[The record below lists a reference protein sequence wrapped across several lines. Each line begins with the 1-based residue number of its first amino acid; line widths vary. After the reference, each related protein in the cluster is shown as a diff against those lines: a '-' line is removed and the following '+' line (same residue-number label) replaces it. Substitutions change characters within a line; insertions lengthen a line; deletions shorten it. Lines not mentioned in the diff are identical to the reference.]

1 VYLKFD
7 LIHLTGSSGFIG
19 KSIRNILD
27 IQGYRVIGY
36 DFHPASVITHKPE
49 ELFENLKAYESRSQ
63 VVLHFGAVASTS
75 SKHSHLIST
84 RNIDYTSKLASF
96 CSGRRIPVVFASSAA
111 VYGSD
116 MRLISEV
123 NPQGQY
129 GKSKL
134 AGEDSLTSSFKN
146 TLSDLVVLRLFN
158 VYGSDE
164 VKKAEMMSIPSRF
177 IIDGITR
184 RKVQIW
190 NSKEITGQS
199 RDFIY
204 VRDIAEIVLRILEQ
218 HPWNEVLMDVGTG
231 DPWSFEKVA
240 SLVSAKNSSLI
251 EHVNFPHLINPAN
264 YQVFTRANTTN
275 LEKVIGKFVFSR
287 LDYNFDSI
295 WDFYSQHSK
304 ELTF

>member
-1 VYLKFD
+1 MKFD
-7 LIHLTGSSGFIG
+7 LIHLTGANGFIG

-27 IQGYRVIGY
+27 TQGYRVIGY
-36 DFHPASVITHKPE
+36 DFESASVITHKPE
-49 ELFENLKAYESRSQ
+49 ELFKNLKTNESKSQ

-75 SKHSHLIST
+75 SKHLHLITT

-96 CSGRRIPVVFASSAA
+96 CSGRGIPVVFASSAA

-146 TLSDLVVLRLFN
+146 TLSDLIILRLFN

-164 VKKAEMMSIPSRF
+164 LRKAEMMSIPSRF

-190 NSKEITGQS
+190 NSAGITGQS

-204 VRDIAEIVLRILEQ
+204 VQDIAEIVLRILGQ

-251 EHVNFPHLINPAN
+251 EHVNFPNSINPVN
-264 YQVFTRANTTN
+264 YQVFTRANITN
-275 LEKVIGKFVFSR
+275 LEKVIGKFTFSR

-295 WDFYSQHSK
+295 WDFYSFNSISLLS
-304 ELTF
+304 E